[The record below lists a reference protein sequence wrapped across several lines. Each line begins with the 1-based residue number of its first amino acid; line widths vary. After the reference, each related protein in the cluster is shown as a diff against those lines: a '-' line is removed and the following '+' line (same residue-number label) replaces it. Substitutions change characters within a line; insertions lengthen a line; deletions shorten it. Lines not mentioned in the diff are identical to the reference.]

1 LHNQRLIKNI
11 PMLIVG
17 QRIND
22 QNVTKEQASTF
33 DEVIKTSKTGDLNF
47 DWGEDYFITNSIYP

>member
-1 LHNQRLIKNI
+1 MIKNI

>member
-1 LHNQRLIKNI
+1 MFTSIEGNNCL
-11 PMLIVG
+11 MLIVG
-17 QRIND
+17 QRINA

-47 DWGEDYFITNSIYP
+47 DWGEVTNN